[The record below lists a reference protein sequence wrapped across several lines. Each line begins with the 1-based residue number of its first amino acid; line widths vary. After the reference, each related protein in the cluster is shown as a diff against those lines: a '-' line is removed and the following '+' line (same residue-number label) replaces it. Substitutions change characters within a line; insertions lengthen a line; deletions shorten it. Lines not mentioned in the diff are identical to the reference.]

1 MMPAPKPT
9 TTRKTRSSTP
19 RARTGCST
27 CRTRHVKCDETRP
40 SCLKCIKAGWKCD
53 GYPAQ
58 PNPPKSNGALENSP
72 QSLVVAATKSLN
84 ITSYSIPFRIPGSQ
98 KDRQI
103 LHYFCVQG
111 ASDISGFLPSEFWSQ
126 TVLQHSHREPVVR
139 QALVALSSLHLDYVT
154 ADSLGAEVAGPET
167 LLQYGRA
174 LRALHKR
181 LASPG
186 QDATKLALV
195 CCILFY
201 CFEST
206 VGNAEAAMRHLDNG
220 LQVLSS
226 TQEGPI
232 FGAQGSAGDIEA
244 LSGILARLDL
254 QASLFDDG
262 RVPILSLTSDSEREN
277 GIGGLNGDRPFSN
290 LQTAQTVLDRLQNW
304 LIRLLTTNASCYRN
318 MEVEAIPCEIL
329 EEKQCLD
336 TAAARW
342 RQKFALWC
350 ATNET
355 ADEKTL
361 CWTQMLRINYQIT
374 DMMLAAT
381 IPDDEAMF
389 SANPNLVAHEILDRV
404 ASVIELAKQKDK
416 TADAA
421 TNARR
426 NFASENGVIIPLF
439 LLAVKCSDEL
449 VFERASQMLAVCNRR
464 EGLYDAASMVEVLKH
479 LSAVKA
485 ERKLAL
491 EKQGVKDVGNTSLEN
506 WAPDLINERDGG
518 MDMIG
523 KSTSRTLAPP

>member
-1 MMPAPKPT
+1 MPAPKPT
-9 TTRKTRSSTP
+9 TARKTRSSTP
-19 RARTGCST
+19 RARTGCGT

-40 SCLKCIKAGWKCD
+40 SCLKCIKAGWECD
-53 GYPAQ
+53 GYAAPPDP
-58 PNPPKSNGALENSP
+58 PNKSHGDLENSS
-72 QSLVVAATKSLN
+72 QSLVTITSTKALN
-84 ITSYSIPFRIPGSQ
+84 ITSYSIPFRMPGSQ

-111 ASDISGFLPSEFWSQ
+111 ASDISGFLTSEFWSQ

-181 LASPG
+181 LAIPS

-195 CCILFY
+195 CCVLFY

-226 TQEGPI
+226 AQDGPI
-232 FGAQGSAGDIEA
+232 FGARDSVGDIEA

-262 RVPILSLTSDSEREN
+262 RVPFLSLTSGREREY
-277 GIGGLNGDRPFSN
+277 GIDDLNGDRPFSN

-318 MEVEAIPCEIL
+318 MERDAIPSEIL
-329 EEKQCLD
+329 EEKECLD
-336 TAAARW
+336 VAAVRW
-342 RQKFALWC
+342 WQKFAFWC
-350 ATNET
+350 ETNEA

-361 CWTQMLRINYQIT
+361 CWIQMLRINYQIT
-374 DMMLAAT
+374 DMMLTAT
-381 IPDDEAMF
+381 IPDDAAIF
-389 SANPNLVAHEILDRV
+389 SATPNLVAHEILDRV
-404 ASVIELAKQKDK
+404 ASVIELAKQK
-416 TADAA
+416 
-421 TNARR
+421 N
-426 NFASENGVIIPLF
+426 
-439 LLAVKCSDEL
+439 
-449 VFERASQMLAVCNRR
+449 
-464 EGLYDAASMVEVLKH
+464 
-479 LSAVKA
+479 
-485 ERKLAL
+485 
-491 EKQGVKDVGNTSLEN
+491 
-506 WAPDLINERDGG
+506 
-518 MDMIG
+518 
-523 KSTSRTLAPP
+523 